1 MRNGEIIDDI
11 CKDNTATPS
20 TGLIPGLSLHSPC
33 RSWLTGIETSLLLA
47 MTMTTATGD
56 IVYSQKAET
65 VITRPNPP
73 LIPQPAG
80 NACLPACLSSSIRG
94 AKKRNQTKSPPYF
107 LGAVPEGLITLAYL
121 ELARSP
127 IKHILVELNLCL
139 THPRRDGGGWR

>member
-11 CKDNTATPS
+11 CNDNTATPS

-107 LGAVPEGLITLAYL
+107 LGTVLEGLSLTRTPLLLSTPYF
-121 ELARSP
+121 
-127 IKHILVELNLCL
+127 VELNFCL
-139 THPRRDGGGWR
+139 THSRRDGGGWR